1 MLSLIRTCK
10 IPFGRVRFMS
20 SLPRSVPMTVAVGD
34 RPTSEVQEHI
44 DYLRTSTHT
53 VPMNVGGEWKN
64 FNPNAKQACPYDKS
78 TVALYNRSRSND
90 ELNNILDDDF
100 KRYDG
105 FHQWSRASQEY
116 RNSVFRD
123 AADLIDTKY
132 RAKITAA
139 TIYGQAKT
147 PYEAEIDVNELVD
160 FARFDVA
167 FMERIVKEQPESYKE
182 ESEYNVVEYNS
193 LPGFVASITP
203 FNFTAI
209 GGHLALAPLLAGNNV
224 VWKPSDN
231 AVLSNYYVAQAFIEA
246 GVPQDAFSFVTVD
259 PEVFRNVVMNRNNI
273 SALAFTGS
281 SKVLEQLYYY
291 IASRIHKYDT
301 FPRIIGET
309 GGKNFHLVLPDA
321 DPEYAASE
329 TVKSA
334 FGYSGQKCSACSRLY
349 IPKSLENDVIDHL
362 VRMTKELKFGSP
374 EDGVFSSALINDTA
388 SERIRDFLATE
399 IENGDYD
406 MIYGEKD
413 DVLSNIIKPKIILS
427 KNPYSELMTKELFA
441 PILGIHVYDDTN
453 PNWTR
458 IAKMVRHTP
467 YGLTGSIFTS
477 DEELRD
483 ILTYEFRNVTGNF
496 YVNTKSTGSMV
507 GRQPFGGGRKSG
519 TNDKAGSMS
528 FMHRFLNQRTIKYN
542 IE

>member
-1 MLSLIRTCK
+1 MLSLIRTARV
-10 IPFGRVRFMS
+10 PFGMFRYIS
-20 SLPRSVPMTVAVGD
+20 TLPRSVPMTVSVGD
-34 RPTSEVQEHI
+34 KPTIDVQEHI
-44 DYLRTSTHT
+44 NSLRTSTIT
-53 VPMNVGGEWKN
+53 VPMNVGGEWKH
-64 FNPNAKQACPYDKS
+64 FDPNAAQACPYDGS
-78 TVALYNRSRSND
+78 TVSLYSRVQGND
-90 ELNNILDDDF
+90 ELKNILDDDF
-100 KRYDG
+100 NRYNG

-167 FMERIVKEQPESYKE
+167 FMEQIVKEQPVSYKE
-182 ESEYNVVEYNS
+182 ESEYNVIEYNS

-209 GGHLALAPLLAGNNV
+209 AGHLALAPLLAGNNV

-231 AVLSNYYVAQAFIEA
+231 AVLSNYYIAQAFIEA
-246 GVPQDAFSFVTVD
+246 GVPQDAFSFVTSD
-259 PEVFRNVVMNRNNI
+259 PEIFRNIVMNRKNM

-281 SKVLEQLYYY
+281 SMVFEQLYHY
-291 IASRIHKYDT
+291 IASRIHHYDT

-321 DPEYAASE
+321 DPEYVASE

-349 IPKSLENDVIDHL
+349 IPKSLQQDIIAHL
-362 VRMTKELKFGSP
+362 VRMIKGLKFGSP
-374 EDGVFSSALINDTA
+374 EDGVYASTLINNTA
-388 SERIRDFLATE
+388 AKRTRNFLNTE
-399 IENGDYD
+399 IKTGDYTVLYD
-406 MIYGEKD
+406 END
-413 DVLSNIIKPKIILS
+413 DTMTNMVTPKIIVS

-441 PILGIHVYDDTN
+441 PILGVHIYDDTN
-453 PNWTR
+453 PNWPR
-458 IAKMVRHTP
+458 IAKMIRHTP
-467 YGLTGSIFTS
+467 YGLTGSIFTT

-483 ILTYEFRNVTGNF
+483 SLIYEFRNTTGNF
-496 YVNTKSTGSMV
+496 YVNVQSTGSMV

-519 TNDKAGSMS
+519 TNDKAGSMM
-528 FMHRFLNQRTIKYN
+528 FMHRFLNLRTIKYN